1 MLGKSIIFR
10 LVLPALIYTC
20 PVFASDTQMERQ
32 QELLYMLKHDCG
44 SCHGMRLTG
53 GLGPPLT
60 RDALKSKN
68 SSMLMNSITEGHTGT
83 AMPAWKGILN
93 DGDIDWLVSRL
104 REGIQEY

>member
-1 MLGKSIIFR
+1 MLGKSIIFG
-10 LVLPALIYTC
+10 LFLPALLYTC
-20 PVFASDTQMERQ
+20 PVFASNTQIERQ

-60 RDALKSKN
+60 RDALQNKN
-68 SSMLMNSITEGHTGT
+68 SSMLMISIAEGHTGT

-93 DGDIDWLVSRL
+93 DGDIAWLVSRL